1 MKMRGPL
8 FQRFTLITT
17 IVIGLL
23 ALLFVPSGGRPAL
36 LNQLSEFKTRALEE
50 RYSPAEQDELA
61 FLNCLEENL
70 NVIPDGSSLWIQSED
85 GYLIQ
90 RIADITYPRLS
101 LIESAIGFGLTVD
114 STEELTS
121 TSEFAFDCSGR
132 SFQVV
137 AFD

>member
-50 RYSPAEQDELA
+50 RYSPAEQDELT
-61 FLNCLEENL
+61 FLNCIEENL

-114 STEELTS
+114 PTEQLTS
-121 TSEFAFDCSGR
+121 ATGFAFDCSGR
-132 SFQVV
+132 TFQVV

>member
-50 RYSPAEQDELA
+50 RYSSAEQDELA
-61 FLNCLEENL
+61 FLNCIEENL

-114 STEELTS
+114 STEELS
-121 TSEFAFDCSGR
+121 SSSEFAFDCSGR